1 VGRSASPNEEQ
12 PMIRE
17 RPFGG
22 RGSRRRTGSSD
33 QGAPSAQTRTGLDRR
48 ALIAAAGGAIVA
60 GVGGEP
66 AAAQEARPAV
76 ASSRRIDAHTHF
88 SSLKVLEALEKEEGK
103 PFVLGRMYRSKPALT
118 EPAARLAILDRNEI
132 DMHVLVPVPWLEAFP
147 RVARDRTLAPRFAR
161 MMNDEIAGVI
171 SAHPNRFRGVALL
184 ASVDPDAMV
193 AELHRAVKELGFVGA
208 YVPVGPTAKRM
219 DHPDFEPLYQA
230 IVELDA
236 MLWLHPSRPPL
247 PDYVD
252 ETTSKY
258 QLWQQIGWPYD
269 TTAAMYRIVFS
280 GVFERYPGIRIITH
294 HHGGIVPYYAGGM
307 IGSWAGSKEEGVEL
321 SDKISRP
328 YIDHFKKF
336 YCDTACKDFVPK
348 VLELALDFFGPER
361 MLFGS
366 DTPFGAGDGQSFT
379 SGALR
384 SIEAMQIAPDV
395 RQVILS
401 GNAQRILKI
410 S

>member
-1 VGRSASPNEEQ
+1 MTETRT
-12 PMIRE
+12 
-17 RPFGG
+17 
-22 RGSRRRTGSSD
+22 GSRRSD
-33 QGAPSAQTRTGLDRR
+33 AQREAAPPADGGLDRR
-48 ALIAAAGGAIVA
+48 ALLAGAGSAVVAGLGGEAPAGAQAAG
-60 GVGGEP
+60 P
-66 AAAQEARPAV
+66 ATARP
-76 ASSRRIDAHTHF
+76 RRIDAHTHF
-88 SSLKVLEALEKEEGK
+88 SSLKVLDALEKEDGK
-103 PFVLGRMYRSKPALT
+103 PFVLGRMYRAKPALT
-118 EPAARLAILDRNEI
+118 DAAARLAILDRNEI

-147 RVARDRTLAPRFAR
+147 RVAHDRALAPQFAR
-161 MMNDEIAGVI
+161 MMNDEIAAVVA
-171 SAHPNRFRGVALL
+171 AHPTRFKGVALL
-184 ASVDPDAMV
+184 ASADPDAMV
-193 AELHRAVKELGFVGA
+193 AELHRAAKELGFVGA

-219 DHPDFEPLYQA
+219 DHPDFDALYKA
-230 IVELDA
+230 IVELDV

-247 PDYVD
+247 PDYAD
-252 ETTSKY
+252 ETASKY

-280 GVFERYPGIRIITH
+280 GVFERHPGIRIITH

-307 IGSWAGSKEEGVEL
+307 IGSWAGSEEEGVEV
-321 SDKISRP
+321 SDKIARP

-379 SGALR
+379 AGALR
-384 SIEAMQIAPDV
+384 SIEAMQIAPDM
-395 RQVILS
+395 RAAILS

-410 S
+410 A

>member
-1 VGRSASPNEEQ
+1 
-12 PMIRE
+12 MTRE
-17 RPFGG
+17 RPSGG
-22 RGSRRRTGSSD
+22 RGAPRRTGSSD
-33 QGAPSAQTRTGLDRR
+33 QPLEARGLDRR

-66 AAAQEARPAV
+66 AAAQAARPAV

-118 EPAARLAILDRNEI
+118 EPAARLAILDHNEV

-147 RVARDRTLAPRFAR
+147 RVVRDRTLAPQFAR
-161 MMNDEIAGVI
+161 MMNDEIAAVV

-208 YVPVGPTAKRM
+208 YLPVGPTAKRM
-219 DHPDFEPLYQA
+219 DHPDFDALYRA
-230 IVELDA
+230 IVELDV

-247 PDYVD
+247 PDYAD
-252 ETTSKY
+252 EMTSKY

-307 IGSWAGSKEEGVEL
+307 IGSWAASEEEGVAL

-348 VLELALDFFGPER
+348 VLELALAFFGPER

-384 SIEAMQIAPDV
+384 SIEAMQIAPELRD
-395 RQVILS
+395 VILS